1 MTVAS
6 KAISAIRNWWWFIII
21 GILFL
26 VAGIAV
32 LSRPLE
38 GYVTLSVLFSICILG
53 IGISQIVFSLGNRDI
68 LPGWG
73 WTLVSGIIDVA
84 VGAYLFMFP
93 GVTMAS
99 LPYFVG
105 FWLMFRSFYIMGAS
119 MDIQNFGISGW
130 GWLFSGGILL
140 LILSG
145 LILYFPVS
153 AAVGIVAWSG
163 LAFLTGGILSIV
175 LAFKLKS
182 VGNAVKSLV

>member
-6 KAISAIRNWWWFIII
+6 NAIGAIRNWWWFIIV
-21 GILFL
+21 GLLFI
-26 VAGIAV
+26 VSGIAV

-38 GYVTLSVLFSICILG
+38 GYVSLSVLFSIAILG
-53 IGISQIVFSLGNRDI
+53 IGISQIVFAIGNKDI

-73 WTLVSGIIDVA
+73 WTLASGIIDVA

-93 GVTMAS
+93 VVTMAT

-119 MDIQNFGISGW
+119 MDIQSFGISGW

-145 LILYFPVS
+145 LILYFPTA

-163 LAFLTGGILSIV
+163 LAFLTGGLLSIV
-175 LAFKLKS
+175 LAFKLRGIK
-182 VGNAVKSLV
+182 NAVKMLA

>member
-1 MTVAS
+1 MTVVS
-6 KAISAIRNWWWFIII
+6 NAIGAVRNWWWFIII
-21 GILFL
+21 GILFI

-38 GYVTLSVLFSICILG
+38 GYVGLSVLFSFIILA
-53 IGISQIVFSLGNRDI
+53 IGISQIAFSLGNRDI

-84 VGAYLFMFP
+84 AGAYLLVFP
-93 GVTMAS
+93 VVTMAT

-119 MDIQNFGISGW
+119 MDLQSFGVSGW
-130 GWLFSGGILL
+130 GWLFTGGILL

-145 LILYFPVS
+145 LILYFPV
-153 AAVGIVAWSG
+153 AAAAGIVAWSG
-163 LAFLTGGILSIV
+163 LAFLTGGVLSMV
-175 LAFKLKS
+175 LAFKLRGVK
-182 VGNAVKSLV
+182 NAVKSFA